1 MGATV
6 AIAAPNSML
15 HWTPSLNV
23 AGAHCS
29 TFGKRGEA
37 LVCMQKFRPITFRT
51 VGLTPWMPI

>member
-15 HWTPSLNV
+15 RWTPSLNV
-23 AGAHCS
+23 AGVLCS
-29 TFGKRGEA
+29 TFGKKGEA
-37 LVCMQKFRPITFRT
+37 SVCMQKFRPITFRT